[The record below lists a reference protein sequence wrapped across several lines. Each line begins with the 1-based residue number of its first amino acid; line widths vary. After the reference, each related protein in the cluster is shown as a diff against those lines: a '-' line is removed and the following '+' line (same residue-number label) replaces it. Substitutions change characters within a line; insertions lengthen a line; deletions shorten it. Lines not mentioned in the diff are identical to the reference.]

1 MTRILIALLILLAGL
16 MLYIRLAPTS
26 IERWHVRPTATEPLD
41 AQEEGSFKAARRIT
55 APAAEV
61 LAAFEQRALATPR
74 TTLLAGSAGEGL
86 LTFQTRSL
94 IWGFPDYTT
103 VTVENGLLIVYGRLR
118 FGRSDIGVNKARILG
133 WLASLGPLTEPL

>member
-1 MTRILIALLILLAGL
+1 MRILIVLLLLLAAL
-16 MLYIRLAPTS
+16 MLYIRLAPTNV
-26 IERWHVRPTATEPLD
+26 ERWHTRPTATEPYD
-41 AQEEGSFKAARRIT
+41 QQDEGGFTAVRRINV
-55 APAAEV
+55 PAAEV

-94 IWGFPDYTT
+94 IWGFPDHTT
-103 VTVENGLLIVYGRLR
+103 VAVEGDLLIVYGRLR

>member
-1 MTRILIALLILLAGL
+1 M
-16 MLYIRLAPTS
+16 
-26 IERWHVRPTATEPLD
+26 
-41 AQEEGSFKAARRIT
+41 
-55 APAAEV
+55 
-61 LAAFEQRALATPR
+61 AAFEQRALATPR

-118 FGRSDIGVNKARILG
+118 FGRSDIGVNKARILS